1 MVIDANRICGQEK
14 TNYGTSMAAG
24 RLYII
29 ATPIGNLE
37 DITLRA
43 LRVLGEVDLVAA
55 EDTRTTGRLLSHY
68 DIKKPLTSYFEHN
81 EQHKTPQLLDR
92 LEQGLTLALVTDGGT
107 PCISDPGY
115 RLVAGAIERSIPVEA
130 LPGACAAVN
139 ALCVAGLPVH
149 RFAFEGFLP
158 PKTNR
163 RRKTLEGLAGDDRTL
178 IFYESPHRI
187 GKSLEDML
195 AVLGD
200 RRAVLAREQ
209 TKMHE
214 EVIRGRLADIVRAVA
229 GRTLKGEITIVIEG
243 CRAHD

>member
-1 MVIDANRICGQEK
+1 
-14 TNYGTSMAAG
+14 MAAG
-24 RLYII
+24 KLYII

-55 EDTRTTGRLLSHY
+55 EDTRKTGLLLSHFG
-68 DIKKPLTSYFEHN
+68 IKKPQTSYFEHN

-92 LEQGLTLALVTDGGT
+92 LEQGLTLALVTNAGT

-115 RLVAGAIERSIPVEA
+115 RLVAGAIERGIPVEA
-130 LPGACAAVN
+130 LPGACAAVC
-139 ALCVAGLPVH
+139 ALSISGLPVH

-163 RRKTLEGLAGDDRTL
+163 RIKALEGLAQEERTL

-187 GKSLEDML
+187 GRALQDML
-195 AVLGD
+195 TVLGD
-200 RRAVLAREQ
+200 RRAVLVREQ
-209 TKMHE
+209 TKLHE
-214 EVIRGRLADIVRAVA
+214 EVMRARLADIVSVVK
-229 GRTLKGEITIVIEG
+229 GRTLRGEITIVVEG
-243 CRAHD
+243 CRAGS

>member
-1 MVIDANRICGQEK
+1 
-14 TNYGTSMAAG
+14 MAAG
-24 RLYII
+24 KLYII

-55 EDTRTTGRLLSHY
+55 EDTRKTGRLLSHY
-68 DIKKPLTSYFEHN
+68 NIKKPQTSYFEHN

-92 LEQGLTLALVTDGGT
+92 LEQGLTLALVTDAGT

-115 RLVAGAIERSIPVEA
+115 RLVAGAIERGIPVEA
-130 LPGACAAVN
+130 LPGACAAVA
-139 ALCVAGLPVH
+139 ALSIAGLPVH
-149 RFAFEGFLP
+149 SFAFEGFLP
-158 PKTNR
+158 PKTGR
-163 RRKTLEGLAGDDRTL
+163 RTKALEALAMDGRTL

-187 GKSLEDML
+187 SRALQDML

-200 RRAVLAREQ
+200 RRAVLVREQ

-214 EVIRGRLADIVRAVA
+214 EVMRARLAEMLCAVE
-229 GRTLKGEITIVIEG
+229 GRTLKGEITIVVEG
-243 CRAHD
+243 CRADS

>member
-1 MVIDANRICGQEK
+1 
-14 TNYGTSMAAG
+14 
-24 RLYII
+24 
-29 ATPIGNLE
+29 
-37 DITLRA
+37 
-43 LRVLGEVDLVAA
+43 
-55 EDTRTTGRLLSHY
+55 
-68 DIKKPLTSYFEHN
+68 
-81 EQHKTPQLLDR
+81 
-92 LEQGLTLALVTDGGT
+92 
-107 PCISDPGY
+107 
-115 RLVAGAIERSIPVEA
+115 
-130 LPGACAAVN
+130 
-139 ALCVAGLPVH
+139 VH

>member
-1 MVIDANRICGQEK
+1 
-14 TNYGTSMAAG
+14 MATG
-24 RLYII
+24 KLYII

-55 EDTRTTGRLLSHY
+55 EDTRKTGRLLSHY
-68 DIKKPLTSYFEHN
+68 NIKKPQTSYFEHN

-92 LEQGLTLALVTDGGT
+92 LEQGLTLALVTDAGT

-115 RLVAGAIERSIPVEA
+115 RLVAGAIERDIPVEA
-130 LPGACAAVN
+130 LPGACAAVA
-139 ALCVAGLPVH
+139 ALSIAGLPVH
-149 RFAFEGFLP
+149 RFTFEGFLP

-163 RRKTLEGLAGDDRTL
+163 RIKALGALARDERTL

-187 GKSLEDML
+187 TRTLADML
-195 AVLGD
+195 AILGD

-214 EVIRGRLADIVRAVA
+214 EVIRTRLADMLRIVE

-243 CRAHD
+243 CRADS

>member
-1 MVIDANRICGQEK
+1 
-14 TNYGTSMAAG
+14 MAAG

-55 EDTRTTGRLLSHY
+55 EDTRVTGRLLSHFN
-68 DIKKPLTSYFEHN
+68 IHKPLTSYFEHN

-92 LEQGLTLALVTDGGT
+92 LEQGLRLALVTDGGT

-115 RLVAGAIERSIPVEA
+115 RLVAGAAERGITVEA
-130 LPGACAAVN
+130 LPGACAAVS
-139 ALCVAGLPVH
+139 ALCVSGLPLH

-163 RRKTLEGLAGDDRTL
+163 RRKSLEALALEERTL

-187 GKSLEDML
+187 GKTLEDML

-214 EVIRGRLADIVRAVA
+214 EIMRGRLADIVRSVG
-229 GRTLKGEITIVIEG
+229 GRTLKGEITLVVEG
-243 CRAHD
+243 CRAHG

>member
-1 MVIDANRICGQEK
+1 
-14 TNYGTSMAAG
+14 MAAG
-24 RLYII
+24 KLYII

-55 EDTRTTGRLLSHY
+55 EDTRTTGRLLSHFS
-68 DIKKPLTSYFEHN
+68 IKKPQTSYFEHN

-92 LEQGLTLALVTDGGT
+92 LEQGLTLALVTDAGT

-115 RLVAGAIERSIPVEA
+115 RLVAGAIERGIPVEA
-130 LPGACAAVN
+130 LPGACAAVS
-139 ALCVAGLPVH
+139 ALSIAGLPVH

-158 PKTNR
+158 PKTGQR
-163 RRKTLEGLAGDDRTL
+163 TKALEALARDEHTL

-187 GKSLEDML
+187 SRTLQAML

-200 RRAVLAREQ
+200 RRAVLVREQ

-214 EVIRGRLADIVRAVA
+214 EVIRTRLADMLRVVE
-229 GRTLKGEITIVIEG
+229 GRKLKGEITLVVEG
-243 CRAHD
+243 CRADS